1 MFESLLGTIN
11 DGSIE
16 TTETLLCMLF
26 AVVLGIIIATVYVL
40 SIKKEEASVSFF
52 ITLIIL
58 PAIVALVI
66 TLVGSNIAR
75 ALSIGGVFTL
85 VRFRSAQ
92 GDAKDISFVFLA
104 MGAGLAAGLGFLTVA
119 FWAVVVLGVVIFA
132 VSKIAKKVFETNV
145 QELKIVIPED
155 MNYSDTFAQIFGEY
169 TDKADLTKVKTTN
182 MGTLYELTYH
192 VLIKDKADEKQ
203 FIDEIRTKNGN
214 LNVTLAKQLKKDDR
228 L

>member
-1 MFESLLGTIN
+1 MFEELFGVYN
-11 DGSIE
+11 DYSI
-16 TTETLLCMLF
+16 TTKETLICMIF
-26 AVVLGIIIATVYVL
+26 AMVLGIVIAAAYAFTT
-40 SIKKEEASVSFF
+40 KKAEASVSFF

-85 VRFRSAQ
+85 VRFRSEQ
-92 GDAKDISFVFLA
+92 GTAKDISFVFLA
-104 MGAGLAAGLGFLTVA
+104 MAAGLAAGLSFLTIA
-119 FWAVVVLGVVIFA
+119 FFGTIVLAVIIVIVSKLAEVIFA
-132 VSKIAKKVFETNV
+132 TNE

-155 MNYSDTFAQIFGEY
+155 MNYSNTFTDIFGKY
-169 TDKADLTKVKTTN
+169 TQKYSLEKVKTTN

-192 VLIKDKADEKQ
+192 VVMNGEADEKK

-214 LNVTLAKQLKKDDR
+214 LNVSLAKQLKNNDR

>member
-1 MFESLLGTIN
+1 MFENIFGITN
-11 DGSIE
+11 DFSI
-16 TTETLLCMLF
+16 TAKDTLICMLF
-26 AVVLGIIIATVYVL
+26 AVVLGIVIAVAYALIT
-40 SIKKEEASVSFF
+40 KKAEASPSFF

-92 GDAKDISFVFLA
+92 GDAKDISFVFLS
-104 MGAGLAAGLGFLTVA
+104 MGAGLAAGLGFLTIA
-119 FWAVVVLGVVIFA
+119 FFATLVLAAVIVVVGKVAEMAFA
-132 VSKIAKKVFETNV
+132 SDE

-155 MNYSDTFAQIFGEY
+155 MNYSDTFTDIFGKY
-169 TDKADLTKVKTTN
+169 TKKHSLEKVKTTN

-192 VLIKDKADEKQ
+192 VFMKGDADEKK

>member
-104 MGAGLAAGLGFLTVA
+104 MGAGLASGLGFLTMA
-119 FWAVVVLGVVIFA
+119 FFAVVVLGVIIIL
-132 VSKIAKKVFETNV
+132 VSKVAKGIFETNEE
-145 QELKIVIPED
+145 ELKIVIPED
-155 MNYSDTFAQIFGEY
+155 MNYSDTFKEIFEQY

-182 MGTLYELTYH
+182 MGTLYELTYRIL
-192 VLIKDKADEKQ
+192 VKKDADEKG
-203 FIDEIRTKNGN
+203 FIDAIRTKNGN
-214 LNVTLAKQLKKDDR
+214 LNVSLAKHLKKDDR

>member
-1 MFESLLGTIN
+1 MFENIFGITN
-11 DGSIE
+11 DYSI
-16 TTETLLCMLF
+16 TTKDTLICMLF
-26 AVVLGIIIATVYVL
+26 AVILGIVIAAAYALITR
-40 SIKKEEASVSFF
+40 KADASVSFF

-104 MGAGLAAGLGFLTVA
+104 MGAGLAAGLGFLTIA
-119 FWAVVVLGVVIFA
+119 FFATLVLAAVIVVV
-132 VSKIAKKVFETNV
+132 AKVADAMFSSNE

-155 MNYSDTFAQIFGEY
+155 MNYSDTFTDIFGRY
-169 TDKADLTKVKTTN
+169 TRKHSLEKVKTTN

-192 VLIKDKADEKQ
+192 VYMNGDADEKK